1 MYKLFVLTQCN
12 TLSCTCTANTRSSMI
27 EDAAMKDERGDDM
40 PDNES
45 NEWEVGQVLICSSQS
60 RDVFAVSHRSF
71 DIYLCT
77 LHAGRWC
84 EPSAAWFVS
93 SYWPSYFIARSR
105 VQKKVCY
112 FQFEYFCAKSSN
124 CTMCNRTFS
133 LQLPFTTITLPRN
146 VTN

>member
-1 MYKLFVLTQCN
+1 M
-12 TLSCTCTANTRSSMI
+12 ANTRSSMI
-27 EDAAMKDERGDDM
+27 EDAAMEDERGDDM

-112 FQFEYFCAKSSN
+112 FQFEYFCAVFKLHDVQSN
-124 CTMCNRTFS
+124 VFVAVA
-133 LQLPFTTITLPRN
+133 IYYDN
-146 VTN
+146 VTTKCNKLVV